1 MTRSDVMQLVAW
13 FLALCAVVVVTM
25 TSCDTRDESTKPPAP
40 QCQQLSDAQFRNAS
54 IAFGELQALGATDKE
69 MEDAFI
75 AAWTETEFVNYANS
89 GSGKNGELKKDQDG
103 GAIAQSR
110 EHLLSD
116 GLPSEAGMSHDGDH
130 GSLGIF
136 QQQFPWW
143 GTIDE
148 LMNPATATRKF
159 VEKYRETGGNDKPTP
174 RAIQDVQQS
183 AVADGSNYK
192 RGEFGGK
199 CALKAVSEAKI

>member
-103 GAIAQSR
+103 GLLHSR
-110 EHLLSD
+110 
-116 GLPSEAGMSHDGDH
+116 
-130 GSLGIF
+130 GSICSLTVCRLRLGCR
-136 QQQFPWW
+136 
-143 GTIDE
+143 
-148 LMNPATATRKF
+148 MMATT
-159 VEKYRETGGNDKPTP
+159 VH
-174 RAIQDVQQS
+174 
-183 AVADGSNYK
+183 
-192 RGEFGGK
+192 
-199 CALKAVSEAKI
+199 